1 MHDCFKIHWFF
12 QGVIFNIN
20 VNYSSQLICSVSDD
34 RSILLWRWSYP
45 EGSDSW
51 ETARFD
57 LVSTFLGHT
66 SRVWDA
72 RILDNQLISIGEDA
86 LLMVWDL
93 NGALKKSVKTH
104 KVRITRRRSY
114 RLDTCVCIA

>member
-1 MHDCFKIHWFF
+1 M
-12 QGVIFNIN
+12 IFNIN

-34 RSILLWRWSYP
+34 RSIMLWRWSCP

-57 LVSTFLGHT
+57 PLSTFLGHT

-104 KVRITRRRSY
+104 KVKIT
-114 RLDTCVCIA
+114 